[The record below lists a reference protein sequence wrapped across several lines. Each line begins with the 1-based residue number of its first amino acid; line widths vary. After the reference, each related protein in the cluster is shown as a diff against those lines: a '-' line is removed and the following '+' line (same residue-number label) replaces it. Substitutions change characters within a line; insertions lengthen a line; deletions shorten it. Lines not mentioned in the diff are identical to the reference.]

1 MDVLWVVTAVALTA
15 SLVADRQRTGKAL
28 VLAARK
34 LLRLLPAF
42 LLMLTAVSMAL
53 GFLPETVLLRLVG
66 RGHGW
71 PGTALAALVGS
82 VTMMPG
88 FVAFPL
94 AGILLQKGASY
105 TVLAAFTT
113 TLMTVGVLTF
123 PVEREYLGT
132 RVAVVRNLIGLLTAL
147 AVAVAVAVLYG
158 EALV

>member
-1 MDVLWVVTAVALTA
+1 MNVLWAVTAVALTA
-15 SLVADRQRTGKAL
+15 SLVADRQRTRKAL

-42 LLMLTAVSMAL
+42 LLMLTAVSLAL

-71 PGTALAALVGS
+71 LGAGAAALAGS

-94 AGILLQKGASY
+94 AGILLEKGASY
-105 TVLAAFTT
+105 TVLSAFTT
-113 TLMTVGVLTF
+113 TLMMVGILTF

-132 RVAVVRNLIGLLTAL
+132 RVAVARNVIGLLTAIAVAL
-147 AVAVAVAVLYG
+147 AVALFYG
-158 EALV
+158 EAWA